1 MINSHLLYRLSYR
14 GTTVRMLLIQKGKS
28 ILLSAK
34 RRCGGRLRSGVLLE
48 LTGFL
53 DHLSYGACNSIEVV
67 AVQRCD
73 ADAAGTY
80 GVDSELVLQTFN
92 LLGCQ
97 A

>member
-28 ILLSAK
+28 ILLKAK
-34 RRCGGRLRSGVLLE
+34 RRCGGRLRSGVLLQ
-48 LTGFL
+48 LKGL
-53 DHLSYGACNSIEVV
+53 DHLSYGARNSIEIV

-80 GVDSELVLQTFN
+80 GVDSELVLQAFN
-92 LLGCQ
+92 LLGCK

>member
-34 RRCGGRLRSGVLLE
+34 RRCGGRLRSGVLFWLK
-48 LTGFL
+48 GL

-80 GVDSELVLQTFN
+80 GVDSELVLQAFN

>member
-34 RRCGGRLRSGVLLE
+34 RRCGGRLRSGVLLG
-48 LTGFL
+48 LKDL
-53 DHLSYGACNSIEVV
+53 DHLSYGARNGIEIV

>member
-34 RRCGGRLRSGVLLE
+34 RRCGGRLRSGVLFGLK
-48 LTGFL
+48 GL
-53 DHLSYGACNSIEVV
+53 DHLSYGARNGIEIV

-73 ADAAGTY
+73 ADATGTN
-80 GVDSELVLQTFN
+80 GVDSKLVLQAFN
-92 LLGCQ
+92 LLGCK

>member
-34 RRCGGRLRSGVLLE
+34 RRCGGRLRSGVLLR
-48 LTGFL
+48 LRTL
-53 DHLSYGACNSIEVV
+53 DHLSYGACNGIQVV

-73 ADAAGTY
+73 ADASGTD
-80 GVDSELVLQTFN
+80 GVDGELVFQAFN
-92 LLGCQ
+92 LLS
-97 A
+97 AKA